1 MATSNIKRIALIGAS
16 MLTAVLAG
24 CGDPSPNSMMRDQ
37 CKRQQIFL
45 QCMAALPAGPEA
57 TMYND
62 WAEVV
67 EACETA
73 AAYQALRPAWA
84 IKPECRV

>member
-1 MATSNIKRIALIGAS
+1 MNTSNTKRTALIGAS
-16 MLTAVLAG
+16 ILTAVLGG
-24 CGDPSPNSMMRDQ
+24 CGEPSPNSMMRDQ

-45 QCMAALPAGPEA
+45 QCMAALPEGPKA

-67 EACETA
+67 EACESA
-73 AAYQALRPAWA
+73 AAYQALRPAGA